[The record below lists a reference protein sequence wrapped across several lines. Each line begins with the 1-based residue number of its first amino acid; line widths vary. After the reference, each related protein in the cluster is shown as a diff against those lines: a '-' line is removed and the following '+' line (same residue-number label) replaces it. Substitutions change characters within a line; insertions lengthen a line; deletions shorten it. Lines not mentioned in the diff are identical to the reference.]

1 MDPRRRL
8 SSSCTRR
15 PLVVGRTMPVRLYS
29 VSDSPPTLAV
39 RMALEALGVDHQLV
53 DVDFANGEHLT
64 EEYGKKNPQKEVPML
79 DDNGFLLSESIA
91 ILQYLADKYSTDG
104 SLYPKDPQKRAVVNH
119 RLAFNL
125 TTYYRYIGEHVMAP
139 IFYAYKRTPESLKKM
154 NIGLNVF
161 NIILER
167 QGTKYAAGDTLT
179 IADFPLVTATACLEA
194 IHFNISQYPMVAKWY
209 ENFKAE
215 NPRLWNIVA
224 PGMEEVRAFESNPP
238 DLSHISHPI
247 HPTSKN

>member
-1 MDPRRRL
+1 MEARRRL

-15 PLVVGRTMPVRLYS
+15 PLVVGRSMPMRLYS

-39 RMALEALGVDHQLV
+39 RMSLEALGVEYQLV
-53 DVDFANGEHLT
+53 DVDFINGEHLT

-104 SLYPKDPQKRAVVNH
+104 SLYPKEPQRRAVVNH

-125 TTYYRYIGEHVMAP
+125 TTYYRYIAEHVMAP
-139 IFYAYKRTPESLKKM
+139 IFYAYKRTTETLKKM
-154 NIGLNVF
+154 NIGISVF

-167 QGTKYAAGDTLT
+167 QGTKYAAGDGLT
-179 IADFPLVTATACLEA
+179 IADFPLLTATACLEA
-194 IHFNISQYPMVAKWY
+194 IHFNLSQYPEVAKWY
-209 ENFKAE
+209 ENFKNE
-215 NPRLWNIVA
+215 NPKLWSIVL

-238 DLSHISHPI
+238 NLSHIAHPI
-247 HPTSKN
+247 HPTSKK